1 MPLYDFQ
8 CKTCGSAFE
17 ELVRG
22 SLDQA
27 DLACPRCE
35 SPEIVREI
43 SLIAPRS
50 REAPPTRLSAAS
62 SCGTGT

>member
-8 CKTCGSAFE
+8 CKTCGSTFE

-22 SLDQA
+22 PLDLA
-27 DLACPRCE
+27 DVACPRCQ
-35 SPEIVREI
+35 SPEIVRKI
-43 SLIAPRS
+43 SLIASRS
-50 REAPPTRLSAAS
+50 REGSSVRLPSAS